1 MKECCGSEEEPQLSS
16 SSFEAINES
25 IGLEKN
31 SVGLLVGIF
40 VGLITLIIIWILTG
54 RKRLGRD
61 ILICG
66 SCDSGKTTLLS
77 QLVSSKPVETYTS
90 MKENIHPYTDVQG
103 KAPLALV
110 DIPGHE
116 RIRGPIVEKWA
127 PGARGVI
134 FIVDSNTIT
143 KQVRDVTEFLY
154 SVLTDSYIQSNR
166 PSVLVLCNKQ
176 DLGLAK
182 SSQVIKGLLE
192 KEIDK
197 VRVSRNNQLEG
208 QEGGQ
213 SVGGGQLG
221 KDGKIFSFSDVGNKV
236 KFVEGNGLDK
246 DSLDEVTQWLA
257 NLA

>member
-1 MKECCGSEEEPQLSS
+1 MAEEPEQNSF
-16 SSFEAINES
+16 SSFEAVDDS
-25 IGLEKN
+25 IGSENN
-31 SVGLLVGIF
+31 SVGLIVGIF
-40 VGLITLIIIWILTG
+40 VGLITLLIVWILTG

-61 ILICG
+61 VLICG
-66 SCDSGKTTLLS
+66 ACDSGKTTLLS
-77 QLVSSKPVETYTS
+77 QLVSSKSVETYTS
-90 MKENIHPYTDVQG
+90 MKENIHPYIDIHG

-127 PGARGVI
+127 SGARGVI
-134 FIVDSNTIT
+134 FVVDSNSIS

-154 SVLTDSYIQSNR
+154 SVLTISSIQSNR
-166 PSVLVLCNKQ
+166 PAVLVLCNKQ
-176 DLGLAK
+176 DLDLAK

-213 SVGGGQLG
+213 SINVGQLG
-221 KDGKIFSFSDVGNKV
+221 KDGKIFTFSDVGNKV
-236 KFVEGNGLDK
+236 KFVEGNGSNR
-246 DSLDEVTQWLA
+246 DSLVQVTQWLVDIA
-257 NLA
+257 

>member
-1 MKECCGSEEEPQLSS
+1 MAEEPKQGSS
-16 SSFEAINES
+16 VFEEMSDS
-25 IGLEKN
+25 IGIEKN
-31 SVGLLVGIF
+31 YAGLLVGIV
-40 VGLITLIIIWILTG
+40 VGLITLIIIWFWTS
-54 RKRLGRD
+54 RRRLGRD
-61 ILICG
+61 VLICG

-90 MKENIHPYTDVQG
+90 MKENVHLYTNVQG
-103 KAPLALV
+103 NVPLTLV

-127 PGARGVI
+127 AGARGIIFVI
-134 FIVDSNTIT
+134 DSNTVT

-154 SVLTDSYIQSNR
+154 SVLTVSSIQSNR

-176 DLGLAK
+176 DMGLAK

-213 SVGGGQLG
+213 SGGEGQLG
-221 KDGKIFSFSDVGNKV
+221 RDGKTFSFSDVGNKV
-236 KFVEGNGLDK
+236 KFVEGNGMDRDNL
-246 DSLDEVTQWLA
+246 EQVTQWLSSIA
-257 NLA
+257 